1 MRKTTKLI
9 AAAAA
14 VAIGVPGLATASRS
28 SASGET
34 LRTMKFALA
43 FHDVEIDLGAR
54 GPSLGDERI
63 FADSVLD
70 AKGRKVGHD
79 AGVCTF
85 TSLAPPE
92 AVCEITFFL
101 SADEISTQ
109 YLNPPPLP
117 SPAAILCG
125 TGAYL
130 GPPGQAVSG
139 EGPQQSASVTAP

>member
-79 AGVCTF
+79 AGVCNPLNGVC
-85 TSLAPPE
+85 SDPP
-92 AVCEITFFL
+92 
-101 SADEISTQ
+101 SGS
-109 YLNPPPLP
+109 
-117 SPAAILCG
+117 G
-125 TGAYL
+125 TGCND
-130 GPPGQAVSG
+130 GQCHYDAGS
-139 EGPQQSASVTAP
+139 